1 MKWKQLFK
9 PHILERGMEYYCAGS
24 FKLFEADDGHISAV
38 VEGTEDYDVFIE
50 LDRGKVL
57 DMECTCP
64 YAEDG
69 ENCKHMAAVLY
80 AWEQGGSPKNV
91 SSKEV
96 QDAYVQLKAC
106 VDGADEAL
114 VRRALTD
121 LLWQDDKARLR
132 FMAEVQPERSPE
144 LAREVCAMVDD
155 IVDRYMADGYIDY
168 YEAGDFI
175 VELDDILTG
184 EVDARLERGKD
195 REAFD
200 ISRRVFLALD
210 EVEMDDSD
218 GGISII
224 ADRCQSVW
232 QTVIERADD
241 SLRREIFD
249 WLMSKCGGEIID
261 YLEDFCE
268 STLMH
273 CFDAPEALKA
283 ILDCQQRALDQAM
296 RRDTSQWGNNYLAER
311 YAMNCIRLMERMGAS
326 DEAVT
331 DFVRRYWQLE
341 NMRKYY
347 IEKRRQAGDWEAVVR
362 VLEESIRLD
371 NQHGYRSMVS
381 YHMQLKDAFAE
392 LGWKD
397 EYRKKL
403 WEIVTEISPADLEVY
418 HEYRDL
424 FDPEDWPGEREK
436 LFETLPKG
444 AGLAA
449 LYADEGLYD
458 RLLVLVL
465 EKDNIRIMQI
475 HEAELIKRYPDQVL
489 EMYAREINRA
499 ASYTAN
505 RSTYRQWVQTLQ
517 HMREMPG
524 GEKIVAEIVAAWR
537 VQYRRRSA
545 MMEELK
551 AL

>member
-1 MKWKQLFK
+1 
-9 PHILERGMEYYCAGS
+9 
-24 FKLFEADDGHISAV
+24 
-38 VEGTEDYDVFIE
+38 
-50 LDRGKVL
+50 
-57 DMECTCP
+57 
-64 YAEDG
+64 
-69 ENCKHMAAVLY
+69 
-80 AWEQGGSPKNV
+80 
-91 SSKEV
+91 
-96 QDAYVQLKAC
+96 
-106 VDGADEAL
+106 
-114 VRRALTD
+114 
-121 LLWQDDKARLR
+121 
-132 FMAEVQPERSPE
+132 
-144 LAREVCAMVDD
+144 
-155 IVDRYMADGYIDY
+155 
-168 YEAGDFI
+168 
-175 VELDDILTG
+175 
-184 EVDARLERGKD
+184 
-195 REAFD
+195 
-200 ISRRVFLALD
+200 
-210 EVEMDDSD
+210 
-218 GGISII
+218 
-224 ADRCQSVW
+224 
-232 QTVIERADD
+232 
-241 SLRREIFD
+241 
-249 WLMSKCGGEIID
+249 
-261 YLEDFCE
+261 
-268 STLMH
+268 
-273 CFDAPEALKA
+273 
-283 ILDCQQRALDQAM
+283 
-296 RRDTSQWGNNYLAER
+296 
-311 YAMNCIRLMERMGAS
+311 MGAS

>member
-9 PHILERGMEYYCAGS
+9 PHILERGMEYYCAS
-24 FKLFEADDGHISAV
+24 CVESLEADENQISAV
-38 VEGTEDYDVFIE
+38 VEGTEDYDVLIE

-64 YAEDG
+64 YAEGG

-106 VDGADEAL
+106 VDGADVAL
-114 VRRALTD
+114 VRRTLTD

-155 IVDRYMADGYIDY
+155 IVDRYMEDGYIDY

-175 VELDDILTG
+175 DELDDILTG

-210 EVEMDDSD
+210 GVEMDDSD

-261 YLEDFCE
+261 YLEDCCE

-362 VLEESIRLD
+362 VLEESIRLE
-371 NQHGYRSMVS
+371 NQHGYRAVD

-403 WEIVTEISPADLEVY
+403 WEIVTEISPADLGVY

-436 LFETLPKG
+436 LFAILPKG

-458 RLLVLVL
+458 RVLALVL

-475 HEAELIKRYPDQVL
+475 HEAELLKRYPDQVL

-499 ASYTAN
+499 AAYTAD

-524 GEKIVAEIVAAWR
+524 GEKVVAEIVAAWR
-537 VQYRRRSA
+537 VQYKRRSA

>member
-24 FKLFEADDGHISAV
+24 VKLFEADDGHISAV

-106 VDGADEAL
+106 VDGADVAL
-114 VRRALTD
+114 VRRTLTD

-175 VELDDILTG
+175 DELDDILTG

-210 EVEMDDSD
+210 GVEMDDSD

-224 ADRCQSVW
+224 ADRCRSVW

-283 ILDCQQRALDQAM
+283 ILACQQRALDRAIQ
-296 RRDTSQWGNNYLAER
+296 RGKDEWGRNYPAER
-311 YAMNCIRLMERMGAS
+311 YAMNCIRLMERMESS
-326 DEAVT
+326 DETVT

-362 VLEESIRLD
+362 VLEESIRLE
-371 NQHGYRSMVS
+371 NQHGYRAVD

-403 WEIVTEISPADLEVY
+403 WEIVTEISPADLGVY

-424 FDPEDWPGEREK
+424 FDSEDWPGERER
-436 LFETLPKG
+436 LFAILPKG

-449 LYADEGLYD
+449 LYADEGLYG
-458 RLLVLVL
+458 RVLALVL

-475 HEAELIKRYPDQVL
+475 HEAELLKRYPDQVL

-537 VQYRRRSA
+537 VQYKRRSA

>member
-24 FKLFEADDGHISAV
+24 VKLFEADDGHISAV

-106 VDGADEAL
+106 VDGADVAL
-114 VRRALTD
+114 VRRTLTD

-175 VELDDILTG
+175 DELDDILTG

-210 EVEMDDSD
+210 GVEMDDSD

-224 ADRCQSVW
+224 ADRCRSVW

-268 STLMH
+268 STLMR

-283 ILDCQQRALDQAM
+283 ILACQQRALDRAIQ
-296 RRDTSQWGNNYLAER
+296 RGKDEWGRNYPAER
-311 YAMNCIRLMERMGAS
+311 YAMNCIRLMERMESS
-326 DEAVT
+326 DETVT

-362 VLEESIRLD
+362 VLEESIRLE
-371 NQHGYRSMVS
+371 NQHGYRAVD

-403 WEIVTEISPADLEVY
+403 WEIVTEISPADLGVY

-424 FDPEDWPGEREK
+424 FDSEDWPGERER
-436 LFETLPKG
+436 LFAILPKG

-449 LYADEGLYD
+449 LYADEGLYG
-458 RLLVLVL
+458 RVLALVL

-475 HEAELIKRYPDQVL
+475 HEAELLKRYPDQVL

-537 VQYRRRSA
+537 VQYKRRSA